1 MTGEGGLAKH
11 TPLLHRRPLSFF
23 PGGIFRRKSPVKAG
37 EKSGQPKPNSSSS
50 VPNILRTHKVSE
62 GSIGC
67 SPFLFSFPGLVGTPT
82 RCSPQ
87 KLCVMKGES

>member
-23 PGGIFRRKSPVKAG
+23 PGGIFRRKSLVKAG

-67 SPFLFSFPGLVGTPT
+67 SPF
-82 RCSPQ
+82 CSPFRAW
-87 KLCVMKGES
+87 LGRRPGAPLRNFV